1 LLTSAQNV
9 GIESGKDGKMKPA
22 AKKFVGVF
30 AFIATPTK
38 DDGEAIDEACLRHA
52 IDYQI
57 ASGVDGITVFGSTG
71 GVGSFSEAERRSVIE
86 AATRHINGRVPL
98 LAGTGAITTAEAV
111 RLSKYSEE
119 VGADG
124 VLIVPINYWRGT
136 EDEIYEHY
144 RAIARAVK
152 IPVGIYN
159 NPGTTAVDLKPAL
172 IARIAEIDNVGF
184 VKESSG
190 DMSRISAIRQL
201 TNGQIAVLNGN
212 DACTPEAIAAGA
224 DGWFAGSANFMPRQC
239 VELFRIGH
247 DQKNIE
253 AMRAYFQPMFPLCD
267 YMAVKGYI
275 RVAHTACDLLG
286 RSVGPPRR
294 PLRMLNSADRA
305 HLHSL
310 LEKAGLVAT
319 PAAANG

>member
-1 LLTSAQNV
+1 
-9 GIESGKDGKMKPA
+9 MKSA

-30 AFIATPTK
+30 AFVVTPTK
-38 DDGEAIDEACLRHA
+38 HDGEEIDEACLARI
-52 IDYQI
+52 IDHQI
-57 ASGVDGITVFGSTG
+57 DCGVNGITVFGSTG
-71 GVGSFSEAERRSVIE
+71 GIGSFNEAERRSVI
-86 AATRHINGRVPL
+86 AAAVRHSAGRVPV
-98 LAGTGAITTAEAV
+98 LAGTGATTTAEAI
-111 RLSKYSEE
+111 RLSKFSEDI
-119 VGADG
+119 GADG

-159 NPGTTAVDLKPAL
+159 NPGTTSVDLKPAL

-190 DMSRISAIRQL
+190 DMSRITAIRQM
-201 TNGQIAVLNGN
+201 TNRQVTVLNGN

-224 DGWFAGSANFMPRQC
+224 DGWFAGSANIMPRQC

-247 DQKNIE
+247 DEKNIE
-253 AMRAYFQPMFPLCD
+253 AMREYFRPMFPICD
-267 YMAVKGYI
+267 YMGVKGYI
-275 RVAHTACDLLG
+275 RVAHTACDLLD
-286 RSVGPPRR
+286 RPVGQPRR

-305 HLHSL
+305 HLRSL
-310 LEKAGLVAT
+310 LEKSGLMKAPVA
-319 PAAANG
+319 AHA